1 VSPASLVIFDCDG
14 VLVDSERISSR
25 VFAGLL
31 AELGLYFTLDEMVET
46 FIGNSMARC
55 EEIVTERLGFA
66 PPDDLVE
73 RYHALT
79 REALAREV
87 QPVDGIIKLLD
98 DLDVAHIPYC
108 VASNGEHE
116 KMRTSLGATGLLAR
130 FEGRRFS
137 ADDVTRPKPAPDL
150 FLHTAEAM
158 GVPAQGCRGKRRR
171 CTLIVV
177 RHAAWFVEVVR
188 GYTRLYVADVLRGI
202 RDGDKVSRTSLT
214 HAQFHWALPRCVA
227 SR

>member
-1 VSPASLVIFDCDG
+1 M
-14 VLVDSERISSR
+14 DSERISSR

-31 AELGLYFTLDEMVET
+31 AELGLYFTLDDMVET

-98 DLDVAHIPYC
+98 DLDVAHMPYC

-150 FLHTAEAM
+150 FLHTAESM
-158 GVPAQGCRGKRRR
+158 GVRASDCVVVEDSPLGVRSARDAGMTVIGYAD
-171 CTLIVV
+171 LI
-177 RHAAWFVEVVR
+177 
-188 GYTRLYVADVLRGI
+188 
-202 RDGDKVSRTSLT
+202 S
-214 HAQFHWALPRCVA
+214 A
-227 SR
+227 SRLKAAGANAVVAHLSLLGTLLGLSK

>member
-1 VSPASLVIFDCDG
+1 M
-14 VLVDSERISSR
+14 DSERISSR

-158 GVPAQGCRGKRRR
+158 GVRASDCVVVEDSPLGVRSARDAGMTVIGYAD
-171 CTLIVV
+171 LI
-177 RHAAWFVEVVR
+177 
-188 GYTRLYVADVLRGI
+188 
-202 RDGDKVSRTSLT
+202 S
-214 HAQFHWALPRCVA
+214 A
-227 SR
+227 SRLKAAGANVVVAHLSLLGTLLGLSK